1 MVLLIISFIVYVKLL
16 RQKNAWGWIVL
27 YWAALVSKNFAEV
40 VF

>member
-16 RQKNAWGWIVL
+16 RQQNAWGWIVL
-27 YWAALVSKNFAEV
+27 YWAALVSKNLTEV